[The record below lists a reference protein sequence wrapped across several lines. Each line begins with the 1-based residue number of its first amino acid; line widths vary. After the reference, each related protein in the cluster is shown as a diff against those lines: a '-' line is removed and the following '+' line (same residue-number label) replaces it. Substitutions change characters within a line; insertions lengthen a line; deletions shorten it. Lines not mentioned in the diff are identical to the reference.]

1 MKGIVKDRSFLVC
14 VFFAL
19 QVLEKLE
26 EAAYCHALDND
37 LTLSEEE
44 KWKIQ
49 ELLTFIVV
57 GGGPTGVELA
67 GELTDFLYNEV
78 ANLYKNLKPYIRVHM
93 FTYDLLNTFDQK
105 LQDYALTHLRKK
117 QNVQVHLGAFV
128 QKVEPNVVHVKLG
141 ESAMSI
147 RYGTLVWCAGIKPH
161 PFVSDFGFAMNDKGS
176 QILVDEFLKV
186 KDESGIY
193 AIGDCATIDNYWLP
207 QTAQVANQQGQ
218 YLAKALSMD
227 EAKIKPF
234 EFHNKVSIFM
244 GEVRRPFGASPNTC
258 WLLQHLLDA
267 IQRIFATHCFSSS
280 FDGRSKVLIDGYGW
294 SSTKVCQNHVP
305 SIHRMIHS
313 RISAMNFSF
322 KKSCPYFLGPPTSS
336 FENPGGRAPWHT
348 WVA

>member
-1 MKGIVKDRSFLVC
+1 M
-14 VFFAL
+14 
-19 QVLEKLE
+19 EKLE

-234 EFHNKVSIFM
+234 EFHNKVTIFL
-244 GEVRRPFGASPNTC
+244 GEVRTPFGASPNTC

-267 IQRIFATHCFSSS
+267 IQRTFATHCFSSS
-280 FDGRSKVLIDGYGW
+280 FDGWSKVLIDGYGW
-294 SSTKVCQNHVP
+294 SSTKACQNHFP

-322 KKSCPYFLGPPTSS
+322 KKSCQYF
-336 FENPGGRAPWHT
+336 FWAANIMFI
-348 WVA
+348 

>member
-1 MKGIVKDRSFLVC
+1 
-14 VFFAL
+14 
-19 QVLEKLE
+19 
-26 EAAYCHALDND
+26 
-37 LTLSEEE
+37 
-44 KWKIQ
+44 
-49 ELLTFIVV
+49 
-57 GGGPTGVELA
+57 
-67 GELTDFLYNEV
+67 
-78 ANLYKNLKPYIRVHM
+78 
-93 FTYDLLNTFDQK
+93 
-105 LQDYALTHLRKK
+105 
-117 QNVQVHLGAFV
+117 
-128 QKVEPNVVHVKLG
+128 
-141 ESAMSI
+141 MSI

-244 GEVRRPFGASPNTC
+244 GEVRTPFGASPNTC

-348 WVA
+348 WVAWQQSWPTCRVWAKLPASWPSWVGVSPIGFYNSQWEIASCLVQTGCATWWWYFWWVFCRFFFFLGGGSEVFAGRRLLEDFLPDLESIKGFRRIMNFLVQIKMTRHFCIYNIPYHIYTQYISYEYMNNTL